1 MAAPGPPPEEDP
13 LEEED
18 LRRDWAAG
26 LPEAVLARVAEA
38 FVARGE
44 RAWAAVLRA
53 EGYTETA
60 VRRRLELR
68 AAQGRPL
75 LAFALV
81 CRGWRAAQ
89 RRCGGGRLLAR
100 AKSGLAL
107 SGRAELVE
115 WAAGLG
121 CPLETYFA
129 NLVCFAARRGQL
141 EVLRGLLRW
150 RRQRGP
156 LAAGDES
163 TVRAAALAGARHGHL
178 EVLQLLRRECGFA
191 TTGALMEQAALGGH
205 VKTLRWARET
215 GCDWEESACAAA
227 AQSGHLEALQWLRA
241 EGCPWNAR
249 TCEEAAAR
257 GRVGVLRWAREHG
270 CPWDAATR
278 SLAAAELGYADAFD
292 AFLP

>member
-1 MAAPGPPPEEDP
+1 MAAPSPPPEDP

-81 CRGWRAAQ
+81 CRGWRRVA
-89 RRCGGGRLLAR
+89 GTRLLTR
-100 AKSGLAL
+100 AKSGLAM

-121 CPLETYFA
+121 CPLDTYFA
-129 NLVCFAARRGQL
+129 SLVCFAARRGQP

-178 EVLQLLRRECGFA
+178 EVLQLLRRERGFA

-227 AQSGHLEALQWLRA
+227 AQSGHLAALQWLRA
-241 EGCPWNAR
+241 EGCPWSKWTCLNAAVQGHV
-249 TCEEAAAR
+249 E
-257 GRVGVLRWAREHG
+257 VLRWAREHG